1 MLTISASV
9 LPVRS
14 RVCICSRISMGS
26 GSRINFSNAAPI
38 TRALWLNSYIWVIVS
53 CMHPSYQTF
62 SRSAYA
68 SSFASRFS
76 QRSFRALT
84 YPVIDL
90 GCTLDKVPLSVWIF
104 QAAAYLSIKEL
115 IQWMVLSSL
124 RNFSGWSCNYRCI
137 RTHQVSKNSTGFAL
151 NLSGSWIVIG
161 FANSNSLN
169 LLYCRD
175 ILLPLVS
182 TWSDGGGSG
191 SPPPPAAFPSPAPAC
206 WSLELSFPVSQAL
219 SFPRFPSPVFP
230 SPALLPSPAVILS
243 IQVQVLSVSLKL
255 DMKVSSNISLLCG
268 CTFPWPRCDP
278 EGPAVAGWLHN
289 SYGIEFENLY
299 TSIDVVNAVL
309 TSPICTIWASI
320 VGVCSRNNLLE
331 RIFWYWSCYICHAC
345 IDLINPFCQ
354 YWHSSLYWLIWI
366 FNH

>member
-1 MLTISASV
+1 MLTICASV

-14 RVCICSRISMGS
+14 RVCIRSRISMGS

-38 TRALWLNSYIWVIVS
+38 TRALWLYSYIWVIVC

-62 SRSAYA
+62 SKSAYA
-68 SSFASRFS
+68 SSFASGFS
-76 QRSFRALT
+76 QRRFRALT

-90 GCTLDKVPLSVWIF
+90 GCTPDKVPSSLWIF
-104 QAAAYLSIKEL
+104 LAAAYLSIKEL

-124 RNFSGWSCNYRCI
+124 RNFSGWSCNYTWT
-137 RTHQVSKNSTGFAL
+137 RTHQVSKNCTGFL
-151 NLSGSWIVIG
+151 SNHSGSWILIG

-175 ILLPLVS
+175 ILLPLGS
-182 TWSDGGGSG
+182 AWSDGGGSG
-191 SPPPPAAFPSPAPAC
+191 SPPPSAAFPSPAPAFP
-206 WSLELSFPVSQAL
+206 SLELLFLVSQAL
-219 SFPRFPSPVFP
+219 SCPRFPSQVFP
-230 SPALLPSPAVILS
+230 SPALLPAPAVILS

-255 DMKVSSNISLLCG
+255 DMKVSSNISLFCG

-278 EGPAVAGWLHN
+278 DGLAVAGWLHN
-289 SYGIEFENLY
+289 SYGIEFDKLY
-299 TSIDVVNAVL
+299 TSIDVVNPVL
-309 TSPICTIWASI
+309 TSPIWAIWASI
-320 VGVCSRNNLLE
+320 VGVCNRNTHLE
-331 RIFWYWSCYICHAC
+331 RIIWYWSRYTCNAC
-345 IDLINPFCQ
+345 IDLTNPLCQ